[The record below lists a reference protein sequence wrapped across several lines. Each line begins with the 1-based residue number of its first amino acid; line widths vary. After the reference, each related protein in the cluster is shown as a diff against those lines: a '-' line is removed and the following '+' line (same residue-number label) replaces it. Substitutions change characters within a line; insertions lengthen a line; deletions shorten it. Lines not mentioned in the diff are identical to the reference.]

1 MQIHRL
7 PHTTTQ
13 RLPDLAS
20 RVVSADPALAGFYR
34 PFANQPDAVHVQQQE
49 KRFTAQQRLTL
60 KEVLT
65 AQYKHISNAPTNQFE
80 SLLSSKTFT
89 ITTGHQAWS
98 FSTEMETPCCNEME
112 WWFCLGLV

>member
-1 MQIHRL
+1 MQIHRI

-34 PFANQPDAVHVQQQE
+34 PFANRPDAAHVQQQQ
-49 KRFTAQQRLTL
+49 KRFTAQQRQTL

-65 AQYKHISNAPTNQFE
+65 AQYHHIKDAPTTQ
-80 SLLSSKTFT
+80 
-89 ITTGHQAWS
+89 IDR
-98 FSTEMETPCCNEME
+98 
-112 WWFCLGLV
+112 LVVA